1 MNCQTPEKQ
10 AKKIAVVALWTF
22 AAAAVVFHFA
32 KNGREIEQ
40 TVLPEGI
47 SATFFCSS
55 VRCASCLEMERLF
68 RQTLRR
74 LADDAPPR
82 SAKSVL
88 FGKLSEA
95 PPLDYEAPENRR
107 IAEEFRVATSTV
119 LLTER
124 RGGKTLRFKNLASE
138 CWRRLGDAEAFEA
151 ALSREISA
159 FFDASGATSK
169 TNDAAPPD
177 ETFPIDADATL
188 FD

>member
-1 MNCQTPEKQ
+1 MNCQTPKKQ
-10 AKKIAVVALWTF
+10 AKKIAIAALWTF

-32 KNGREIEQ
+32 KNGRETEQ

-82 SAKSVL
+82 SSKSIL

-107 IAEEFRVATSTV
+107 IVEEFRVATSTV

-124 RGGKTLRFKNLASE
+124 RDGKTVRFKNLASE
-138 CWRRLGDAEAFEA
+138 CWRRLGDDEAFEA

-159 FFDASGATSK
+159 FFDASGATSE

>member
-32 KNGREIEQ
+32 KNGRETKQ

-82 SAKSVL
+82 SAKSIL
-88 FGKLSEA
+88 FGKLS
-95 PPLDYEAPENRR
+95 EAPENRR

-124 RGGKTLRFKNLASE
+124 RDGKTVRFKNLASE
-138 CWRRLGDAEAFEA
+138 CWRRLGDDKAFEA
-151 ALSREISA
+151 ALSREIST
-159 FFDASGATSK
+159 FFDASGATSE

-177 ETFPIDADATL
+177 ATFPIDADATL